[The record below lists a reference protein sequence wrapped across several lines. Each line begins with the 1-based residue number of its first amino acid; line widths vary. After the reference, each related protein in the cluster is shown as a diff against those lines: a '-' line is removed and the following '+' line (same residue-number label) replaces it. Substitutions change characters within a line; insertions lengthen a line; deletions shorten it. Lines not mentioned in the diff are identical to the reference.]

1 MYTKYN
7 SRYFDIN
14 FKWVYSIS
22 KMFHWKGEVLV
33 TKENNQQDNQ
43 QNKDNKRIEKR
54 SSRGSFEK
62 LLEHDNTSIISIM
75 NQIESNKKKEKW

>member
-1 MYTKYN
+1 M
-7 SRYFDIN
+7 
-14 FKWVYSIS
+14 
-22 KMFHWKGEVLV
+22 

-75 NQIESNKKKEKW
+75 NQIESNKKKEK